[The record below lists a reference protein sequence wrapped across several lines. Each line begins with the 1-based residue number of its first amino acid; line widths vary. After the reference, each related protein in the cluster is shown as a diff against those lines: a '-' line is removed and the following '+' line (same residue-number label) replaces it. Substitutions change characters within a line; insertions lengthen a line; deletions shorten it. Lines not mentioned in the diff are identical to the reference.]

1 VLFVLMVAE
10 AGYRGSFPKS
20 LGIGGVSGEMHDSKA
35 LASEATAAL
44 AVANAKLDGALDQI
58 RQLEALQEVLRLDVE
73 ALREG
78 TTTNLGEPNQGTM
91 GGHERP
97 AP

>member
-1 VLFVLMVAE
+1 
-10 AGYRGSFPKS
+10 
-20 LGIGGVSGEMHDSKA
+20 MHDSKA